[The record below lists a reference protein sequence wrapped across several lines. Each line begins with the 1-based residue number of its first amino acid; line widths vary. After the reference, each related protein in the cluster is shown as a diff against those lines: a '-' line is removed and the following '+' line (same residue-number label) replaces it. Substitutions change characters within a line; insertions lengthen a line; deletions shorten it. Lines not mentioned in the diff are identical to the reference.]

1 MNFSTLEITQNPQ
14 NPADWIVKGVITNN
28 LNEEIA
34 NFGPDGISMFEWWAK
49 QDSDWQL
56 SIVNQFAWQMA
67 SEIVNG
73 SAE

>member
-1 MNFSTLEITQNPQ
+1 
-14 NPADWIVKGVITNN
+14 
-28 LNEEIA
+28 
-34 NFGPDGISMFEWWAK
+34 MFEWWAK